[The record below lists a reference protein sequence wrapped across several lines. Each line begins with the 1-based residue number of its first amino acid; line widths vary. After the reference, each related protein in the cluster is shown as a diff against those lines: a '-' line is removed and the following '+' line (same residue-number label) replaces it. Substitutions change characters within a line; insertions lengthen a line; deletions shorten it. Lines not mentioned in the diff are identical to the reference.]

1 MALTGTLLADFSA
14 FTNEAAK
21 ATTAVKTMG
30 TGADDAAKQMAK
42 LPEAAGAGT
51 SAFSGLSEQ
60 IAATFTGMVSAD
72 AVVGAVSAS
81 FHVLTEFVNE
91 SVAAYSKQEDATVKL
106 TAALRQHGLATP
118 EVISQYNALATTFQN
133 TTKYADEDIQA
144 MESLLTLVGNVM
156 PSQMQAALQ
165 ASTNLASGLGIDLE
179 TATRLVAKAAEG
191 HTTALGRYGITV
203 DAADVSSRGLAAVL
217 DVINEKFG
225 GQAAAAIETYAGRV
239 AQAANAWDNVKEA
252 LGKIIIEDPLVTNA
266 INNMVTATKNADAAA
281 SGAHKTLPDLAA
293 DFGLID
299 HVTADAVNGINF
311 YVDALNEMAKMTRI
325 AAALPSPFEKIAKD
339 MALPAITAG
348 FALNAQLLK
357 EHEEQVKKDAK
368 ALEDLNAA
376 YGEVATAGAD
386 WHATLDTIDGAV
398 VESIITYR
406 EAGVSMKALGA
417 IYSDLSDTQK
427 ASIEK
432 EIAARAKQTTEAQ
445 KELDAQEKLE
455 AKTVEETT
463 KLWDAY
469 EATRIKQMGSATD
482 VARAEND
489 KRYNDAATA
498 VKLGIVD
505 AQYWDALE
513 ARWKQGNDA
522 ISVDW
527 AALNTTAQTQ
537 SQAALQVIADKAKAT
552 YDEALTHVGEWS
564 AGAIDKFRL
573 TAEAAQRAATD
584 FSTAWADN
592 STKATKAVTDFG
604 AAHSA
609 MTSKGLAEAQAAL
622 TQISGAQAA
631 AYADSKVDQNA
642 INDIGIAWENAY
654 AKVKSYTSGVNGAS
668 EATDDLSK
676 KTSEFY
682 QMQMASASAAIAQ
695 NAKAYSDTVEDRLKT
710 LADDQAKYGAGAISI
725 VGLFGGVNPIQ
736 TRDSGGP
743 VVAGQSYLI
752 GGGKAPELFTPG
764 ASGFVTPGGGGGSH
778 VTQNIYITQPLGTAD
793 AIARAVADA
802 QVQLMRGQGVRLPYG
817 T

>member
-14 FTNEAAK
+14 FVNESAK
-21 ATTAVKTMG
+21 ATTAVKGMESSADTAATKLSQLAPAATETG
-30 TGADDAAKQMAK
+30 T
-42 LPEAAGAGT
+42 
-51 SAFSGLSEQ
+51 AFSGLSTQ
-60 IAATFTGMVSAD
+60 IAATFTGMVSSEAII
-72 AVVGAVSAS
+72 GATSAA
-81 FHVLTEFVNE
+81 FHTLTEFVSE
-91 SVAAYSKQEDATVKL
+91 SVAAYSKQEDATVQL

-144 MESLLTLVGNVM
+144 MEKLLTLVGNVM
-156 PSQMQAALQ
+156 PSQMQAALK
-165 ASTNLASGLGIDLE
+165 ASTDLASGLGIGLE
-179 TATRLVAKAAEG
+179 QATNLVAKAAAG

-252 LGKIIIEDPLVTNA
+252 LGKILIEDPLVTNA

-489 KRYNDAATA
+489 KRYNDAAATA

-527 AALNTTAQTQ
+527 AALNTT
-537 SQAALQVIADKAKAT
+537 AT